1 MRQKDNKRK
10 ASYEKIIDQ
19 RAERLGKSQETMIGI
34 DIGSSFIKAV
44 QMKNGKVIKMGM
56 EVLPDGMVNQGRI
69 IAQAQ
74 LAEVIK
80 KLLKTNRI
88 KGKSC
93 SVCISGNELIV
104 RELKLPEM
112 NEKQIMENIQ
122 HEITSFL
129 PMNQDDYC
137 IDYKILE
144 YLPPQEGSLS
154 KLRIMVV
161 AAPSNLLQTYIDT
174 LKLANLKTEFIDVGP
189 NIVSKLAK
197 QIMMKGGLKG
207 NTKNIGIIDFGAY
220 STNMIIL
227 KDGNYFLHKAIT
239 NGGDYLTSQIAKK
252 IEIDSMEAEEY
263 KKKINFIENNYHNN
277 EYLYIKNYIDFLIM
291 DIERT
296 IEFYKS
302 RNNQIG
308 LDMIYITGGGSLLKG
323 LPEYLKEHFGIE
335 VASWSNALQHYR
347 KSNEN
352 ADRLVFFSQAIGAT
366 LREE

>member
-1 MRQKDNKRK
+1 MGQKGNKRK
-10 ASYEKIIDQ
+10 TSYEKIINQ
-19 RAERLGKSQETMIGI
+19 RAERLGKSQEAMIGI
-34 DIGSSFIKAV
+34 DIGSSYIKAV
-44 QMKNGKVIKMGM
+44 QIKNGKVIKMGM
-56 EVLPDGMVNQGRI
+56 EELPEGMVNQGRI
-69 IAQAQ
+69 IAPVQ

-88 KGKSC
+88 TGKSC
-93 SVCISGNELIV
+93 SICISGNELIV

-129 PMNQDDYC
+129 PMNQEEYC
-137 IDYKILE
+137 IDYKLLE

-161 AAPSNLLQTYIDT
+161 AAPINLLQAYIDT
-174 LKLANLKTEFIDVGP
+174 LKLAKLKTVYIDVSP
-189 NIVSKLAK
+189 NIVGKLAK
-197 QIMMKGGLKG
+197 QVMMKGAWKG
-207 NTKNIGIIDFGAY
+207 NTNNVGIIDFGAY
-220 STNMIIL
+220 STNIIIL

-252 IEIDSMEAEEY
+252 LNIDSMEAEEY
-263 KKKINFIENNYHNN
+263 KKKVNFFENNYHNN
-277 EYLYIKNYIDFLIM
+277 ENLYIKNYMDFLAM

-308 LDMIYITGGGSLLKG
+308 LDMIYITGGGSLLRG
-323 LPEYLKEHFGIE
+323 LPEYIKEHFNVE
-335 VASWSNALQHYR
+335 VASLSIALQQYR
-347 KSNEN
+347 KSIEN
-352 ADRLVFFSQAIGAT
+352 ADKLVFYSHAIGAT